1 MSFFNFFILLFII
14 FLMIIKMG
22 RITTTFMLSMLN
34 NGCASNSGKKGVL
47 SIIKAID
54 VTIKFT
60 MTTTLKKQSILLN
73 VFLWLLILEIFS
85 KFNIFHPF
93 LL

>member
-1 MSFFNFFILLFII
+1 
-14 FLMIIKMG
+14 MIIKMG

-34 NGCASNSGKKGVL
+34 KGCASNSGKKGVL

-60 MTTTLKKQSILLN
+60 MTTTLKKQSIFFN
-73 VFLWLLILEIFS
+73 VFLLLLILDILSNFKIAS
-85 KFNIFHPF
+85 F